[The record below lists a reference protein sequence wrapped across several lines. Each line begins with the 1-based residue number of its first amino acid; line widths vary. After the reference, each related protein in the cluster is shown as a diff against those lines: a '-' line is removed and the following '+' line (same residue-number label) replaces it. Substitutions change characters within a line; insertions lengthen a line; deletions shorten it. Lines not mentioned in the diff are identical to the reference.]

1 VVGQRELSQSGARA
15 GDGVAGSWLQGQ
27 GLSEESS
34 SRVPQS
40 VASGVQV
47 AGLITAL
54 TFWARRLVSS
64 AYDGTVQQAQWG
76 LASGTGPRSGRYLHW
91 QRIVVL
97 SRGREGRCFSNNQE
111 RPRSDF
117 EANAGQR
124 IGPASPQAG
133 ARLSTN
139 GGGPKSRW
147 EGKRLQARL
156 DRRGA
161 SSSWQIEGRQSMP
174 AAVFRSA
181 AGREG
186 FSDVRALRGLPLEHR
201 RQRSTPLRSR

>member
-1 VVGQRELSQSGARA
+1 
-15 GDGVAGSWLQGQ
+15 
-27 GLSEESS
+27 
-34 SRVPQS
+34 
-40 VASGVQV
+40 VQV

-111 RPRSDF
+111 RPRSHF

-139 GGGPKSRW
+139 GEGLSRD
-147 EGKRLQARL
+147 GKESVFKPVSIGAVPPQAGKLRAGS
-156 DRRGA
+156 RCRPRSSGRPPGA
-161 SSSWQIEGRQSMP
+161 KGSQMLERF
-174 AAVFRSA
+174 AAFRSSIA
-181 AGREG
+181 VNDQLHCDQGNQPPVDFATCRE
-186 FSDVRALRGLPLEHR
+186 
-201 RQRSTPLRSR
+201 